1 MDWNLS
7 FNPRKGRERAM
18 SEELHGKDLLSLGEL
33 TVSEVRR
40 IIDLAAR
47 MKSGRKPC
55 GDCLAGKTIVLYFEK
70 PSLRT
75 RLSFEIAVMQL
86 GGKVIYVNSDTT
98 HSRRGEPLK
107 DTARVISRYADGIVY
122 RAMRHRDIEELAEY
136 ADVPVINALS
146 EYSHP
151 CQGLADYLTIV
162 EKKPKR
168 KLSLA
173 YVGDGNNV
181 AHSLLY
187 ICSKM
192 GIDIAVACPKNFQPD
207 AGVLERAGRCAAK
220 SGAAIRIVHA
230 PEEAVRGTDV
240 VYTDVWISMGQEK
253 ETERRRRAFKG
264 YKVDRRLMSLAKPD
278 AIFMHDLPAHRGEE
292 IDEDVIEGPQS
303 VVFDQAENRL
313 HAQKAIL
320 ALILGNVKTK
330 TR

>member
-1 MDWNLS
+1 MQND
-7 FNPRKGRERAM
+7 
-18 SEELHGKDLLSLGEL
+18 LHGKDLLSLGDL
-33 TVSEVRR
+33 TVSQVKS
-40 IIDLAAR
+40 IIDLSLR
-47 MKSGRKPC
+47 MKSGETPC
-55 GDCLAGKTIVLYFEK
+55 STCLKGKTVILYFEK

-86 GGKVIYVNSDTT
+86 GGTIIYVNSDTT

-122 RAMRHRDIEELAEY
+122 RAMHHRDILEVAEY
-136 ADVPVINALS
+136 AEVPVVNALS
-146 EYSHP
+146 DLSHP

-162 EKKPKR
+162 EKRGKWK
-168 KLSLA
+168 KLRLA

-192 GIDIAVACPKNFQPD
+192 GIDISVACPKGFDPD
-207 AGVLERAGRCAAK
+207 SSVLERAGKCAEK
-220 SGAAIRIVHA
+220 SGAKINIVRKPA
-230 PEEAVRGTDV
+230 DAVNGANI
-240 VYTDVWISMGQEK
+240 VYTDVWVSMGQEK
-253 ETERRRRAFKG
+253 ETERRKNAFRG
-264 YKVDRRLMSLAKPD
+264 FKVDEQLMKLAAQD

-292 IDEDVIEGPQS
+292 VDEDVIEGRQS

-313 HAQKAIL
+313 HVQKAIL